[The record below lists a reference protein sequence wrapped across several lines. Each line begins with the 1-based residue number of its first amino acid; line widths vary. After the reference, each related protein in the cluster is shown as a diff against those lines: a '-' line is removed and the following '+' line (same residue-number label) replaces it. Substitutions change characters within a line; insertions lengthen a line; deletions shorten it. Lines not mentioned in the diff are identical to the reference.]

1 MKLRVVTELPGGAWS
16 TVRLVTK
23 DQRAQLVPPPLEGEF
38 SASTGDLLA
47 DRGSS
52 CFYAGVGERENVDAS
67 VIRVAVGSAI
77 LALRKWGRTKVTVE
91 LGEWAHHSADAAE
104 GAVLGGYRYET
115 FLSKKTRPISD
126 VCFLVAAKDVPS
138 ARKGAERGR
147 VLGEAANA
155 ARDVA
160 NTPGNLLYPESLA
173 AAAVGLAKKTGLCS
187 RVLDEK
193 ALSAGKFGG
202 MLAVG
207 CGSARGPRMIALEH
221 RGGKKGE
228 APIVFVG
235 KAITFDSGGISIKPA
250 AGMEEMIFDMCGG
263 ASVLGAMQAVA
274 ELGIR
279 RNVVGI
285 LASAE
290 NMPSSTAY
298 RPGDIVTMRSGV
310 TVEVVNTDAE
320 GRMVLAD
327 ALHWAR
333 EEYGASQIIDLAT
346 LTGACG
352 VALGEAA
359 AGMWT
364 NNEAFQ
370 SRVLEAAKKSG
381 ERVWPMPMFPE
392 YSSQIK
398 SRVAEIKN
406 SGGRLG
412 GACTAAAFLKEF
424 VGKTPWVHL
433 DVAYTTHRSKD
444 AHGLAL
450 GATGFGVRTLVEL
463 ASQKPS

>member
-1 MKLRVVTELPGGAWS
+1 MKLRVFGEPPSGAWHK
-16 TVRLVTK
+16 VRLVAK
-23 DQRAQLVPPPLEGEF
+23 DRRSEIVPPLSDGEF
-38 SASTGDLLA
+38 SASPGSLLS
-47 DRGSS
+47 DRALD
-52 CFYAGVGERENVDAS
+52 CLYAGVGDSEKVDAS
-67 VIRVAVGSAI
+67 AVRVAVGSAV
-77 LALRKWGRTKVTVE
+77 LALRKWGRTRVAVE
-91 LGEWAHHSADAAE
+91 LAEWSGHAAAAAE

-115 FLSKKTRPISD
+115 FLSKKTRPISEVGFVVSRKEASTARGD
-126 VCFLVAAKDVPS
+126 V
-138 ARKGAERGR
+138 ERGR
-147 VLGEAANA
+147 ILGEAGNL

-173 AAAVGLAKKTGLCS
+173 DAATGLARKTGL
-187 RVLDEK
+187 RVRILDEK
-193 ALSAGKFGG
+193 ALKAGRFGG

-207 CGSARGPRMIALEH
+207 GGSARGPRMIALEH
-221 RGGKKGE
+221 GGGKKGE
-228 APIVFVG
+228 APLVFVG

-274 ELGIR
+274 ELGVR

-298 RPGDIVTMRSGV
+298 RPGDIVTTRSGV

-327 ALHWAR
+327 ALHWAG
-333 EEYGASQIIDLAT
+333 EEYRAARIVDLAT

-352 VALGEAA
+352 VALGQAA

-364 NNEAFQ
+364 NDEAFQ
-370 SRVLEAAKKSG
+370 RRVFDAALHAG

-398 SRVAEIKN
+398 SQVAEIKN

-444 AHGLAL
+444 AEGLAS

-463 ASQKPS
+463 ALMRDL

>member
-1 MKLRVVTELPGGAWS
+1 MKLRAVADLPAGAWK
-16 TVRLVTK
+16 TVRLITK
-23 DQRAQLVPPPLEGEF
+23 EQRARLVPEPSEGEF
-38 SASTGDLLA
+38 SASVGSLLS
-47 DRGSS
+47 DRSSACLYVGIGSS
-52 CFYAGVGERENVDAS
+52 GKVDAS
-67 VIRVAVGSAI
+67 AIRIAIGSAS
-77 LALRKWGRTKVTVE
+77 LASRKWGVTKMAFE
-91 LGEWAHHSADAAE
+91 LAEWSRYAEAAAE

-115 FLSKKTRPISD
+115 FLSKKTRPVSE
-126 VCFLVAAKDVPS
+126 VCFLVSSKDIASV
-138 ARKGAERGR
+138 RKGIERGR
-147 VLGEAANA
+147 ILGEAGNA

-160 NTPGNLLYPESLA
+160 NTPGNLLFPESLA
-173 AAAVGLAKKTGLCS
+173 DAATALAKKTGLRCT
-187 RVLDEK
+187 VLAEK
-193 ALSAGKFGG
+193 DLKSGKFGG
-202 MLAVG
+202 VLAVG
-207 CGSARGPRMIALEH
+207 GGSARGPRMIALEH

-228 APIVFVG
+228 APLVFVG

-250 AGMEEMIFDMCGG
+250 AGMEEMIYDMCGG

-274 ELGIR
+274 ELNVR

-333 EEYGASQIIDLAT
+333 DAYGAARIIDLAT

-352 VALGEAA
+352 IALGEAA
-359 AGMWT
+359 AGMWST
-364 NNEAFQ
+364 DEAFQ
-370 SRVLEAAKKSG
+370 NRVSEAAKLSG
-381 ERVWPMPMFPE
+381 ERVWPMPLFPE

-398 SRVAEIKN
+398 SKVADIKN
-406 SGGRLG
+406 SGGRLA

-424 VGKTPWVHL
+424 VGETPWVHL

-444 AHGLAL
+444 SQGLAL

-463 ASQKPS
+463 ASEPAA